1 MMIWKMDYMEEN
13 QEEEK
18 MAHLSQNTC
27 NNLSSQGL
35 GLVPLGE
42 ARDHNLIA
50 NAGYEASKL
59 QLPLSSRKCEF
70 LGVQQLPRIHHRY

>member
-1 MMIWKMDYMEEN
+1 MDKDVKTTVISQMDYMGEN

-18 MAHLSQNTC
+18 MTLLSQNTC
-27 NNLSSQGL
+27 NNLSPQGL

-50 NAGYEASKL
+50 DAGYEASKL
-59 QLPLSSRKCEF
+59 QLPLGS
-70 LGVQQLPRIHHRY
+70 

>member
-1 MMIWKMDYMEEN
+1 MLERDDMGGH
-13 QEEEK
+13 EEER
-18 MAHLSQNTC
+18 MAHSSWNTC
-27 NNLSSQGL
+27 RDLSPQGL

-59 QLPLSSRKCEF
+59 QLPLGSWKCEF
-70 LGVQQLPRIHHRY
+70 LGVQQLPRIHHRD